1 MPKHICKII
10 DGRGLAEKIKDGIVR
25 EIAEMDENSS
35 LEKGEPGMVY
45 HRPNL
50 AIILIGSR
58 EDSLLYVDMKE
69 REAKKVGIDTHV
81 YKCDSDIAE
90 RDIFDMIDHL
100 NSDDL
105 IDGILVQLPLP
116 ENFNTDAMIKA
127 IDPKKDADFFHPKNL
142 ENLLRDCEFGNILP
156 PVCGTVLAMLEDIG
170 FESKNKKA
178 CVIANSEI
186 FGKTLAKVLSCK
198 NMEVHIS
205 KYGDNDL
212 VDKASGADLLISAVG
227 QPGYIKG
234 DMIKKDA
241 VVIDVGISKED
252 KKIKGDVDFE
262 EAIKKASYITPVP
275 GGVGPMTIAMLFKNT
290 LELYKKRNSAN
301 GR

>member
-10 DGRGLAEKIKDGIVR
+10 DGRNLAEKIKDGIVL
-25 EIAEMDENSS
+25 EIAEMDEHSA
-35 LEKGEPGMVY
+35 LEKGKPGMVY

-81 YKCDSDIAE
+81 YKCDSDTTE
-90 RDIFDMIDHL
+90 RDILVMIDHL

-116 ENFNTDAMIKA
+116 ENFNTDAIIEA
-127 IDPKKDADFFHPKNL
+127 IDPGKDADLFHPKNL
-142 ENLLRDCEFGNILP
+142 EKMLNTCEFGSLLP

-170 FESKNKKA
+170 FDPEDKKA

-186 FGKTLAKVLSCK
+186 FGKTLASVLACK
-198 NMEVHIS
+198 KMDIQVA
-205 KYGDNDL
+205 KYGDKDL
-212 VDKASGADLLISAVG
+212 AAKARGADLLITAVG
-227 QPGYIKG
+227 KPGYIKG

-241 VVIDVGISKED
+241 VVIDVGISKEG

-290 LELYKKRNSAN
+290 LELYKKRKS
-301 GR
+301 GDPK